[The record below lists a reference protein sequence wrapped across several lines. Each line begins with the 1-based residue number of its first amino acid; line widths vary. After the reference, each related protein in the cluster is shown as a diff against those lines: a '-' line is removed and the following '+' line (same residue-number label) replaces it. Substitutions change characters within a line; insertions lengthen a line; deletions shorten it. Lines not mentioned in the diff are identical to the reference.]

1 MHKTELVDAVAE
13 AADLTKTQAQDVV
26 NAIFDEITN
35 ALSRKDSVSLEGFGS
50 FTCRDRAA
58 RTGRSPATGETI
70 EIAASTSVGFKP
82 GKALKDAVN
91 S

>member
-35 ALSRKDSVSLEGFGS
+35 ALSRKIKKFLQS
-50 FTCRDRAA
+50 FLLHVL
-58 RTGRSPATGETI
+58 S
-70 EIAASTSVGFKP
+70 
-82 GKALKDAVN
+82 
-91 S
+91 